1 MNFAPKLIALD
12 VDGTIVDGL
21 NDMSPAVREAV
32 RAAAEAGIHIVIST
46 GRSMPGVMNAVEK
59 IGLSDG
65 LAVASNGAVVFSF
78 RPPTVLHAITFD
90 ASEAVQLVLEQV
102 PDAMV
107 AVEELGVG
115 YRVNKPFPDGE
126 INGQMK
132 LESVLELIA
141 QPVTRVIIR
150 APEHSPESFSKM
162 VHSLGLEG
170 TNYFIGYTAWL
181 DLAPEGVSKASG
193 LDLVCAE
200 LGVAAAD
207 VLAIGDGLNDL
218 EMITWAGRGVAMGQA
233 PDELKDLA
241 DGITASIHE
250 DGAAQ
255 EIRSYL

>member
-12 VDGTIVDGL
+12 VDGTIVDGT
-21 NDMSPAVREAV
+21 NVMSPAVRDSV

-46 GRSMPGVMNAVEK
+46 GRSMPGVMNTVEK
-59 IGLSDG
+59 VGLAGG
-65 LAVASNGAVVFSF
+65 LAVASNGAVVFSYD
-78 RPPTVLHAITFD
+78 PPKVLHAITFD

-102 PDAMV
+102 PDAIV

-132 LESVLELIA
+132 LESVYELIA

-150 APEHSPESFSKM
+150 APEQSPESFSKI
-162 VHSLGLEG
+162 VHNLGLEG

-193 LDLVCAE
+193 LDLVCTE

-207 VLAIGDGLNDL
+207 VLAIGDGMNDL
-218 EMITWAGRGVAMGQA
+218 EMIEWAGRGVAMGQA
-233 PDELKDLA
+233 PDALKDLA
-241 DGITASIHE
+241 DDITGSITD
-250 DGAAQ
+250 DGAAHV
-255 EIRSYL
+255 IRSYL

>member
-12 VDGTIVDGL
+12 VDGNNV
-21 NDMSPAVREAV
+21 MSPAVRDSV

-46 GRSMPGVMNAVEK
+46 GRSMPGVMNTVEK
-59 IGLSDG
+59 VGLVGG
-65 LAVASNGAVVFSF
+65 LAVASNGAVVFSYD
-78 RPPTVLHAITFD
+78 PPTVLHAITFD

-102 PDAMV
+102 PDAIV

-132 LESVLELIA
+132 LESVHELIA

-150 APEHSPESFSKM
+150 APEQSPESFSKI
-162 VHSLGLEG
+162 VHNLGLEG

-207 VLAIGDGLNDL
+207 VLAIGDGMNDL
-218 EMITWAGRGVAMGQA
+218 EMIEWAGRGVAMGQA
-233 PDELKDLA
+233 PGELKVLA
-241 DGITASIHE
+241 DDITGSITE
-250 DGAAQ
+250 DGAAHV
-255 EIRSYL
+255 IRSYL